1 MRAWEL
7 WATLA
12 IMASEREVK
21 RRKTK
26 EEESG
31 AGPAGLAL
39 AVEAHCETPVQSVL
53 VDGTEIPAL

>member
-1 MRAWEL
+1 VI
-7 WATLA
+7 LA

-31 AGPAGLAL
+31 AGLAGLAL